1 MEDLKRIGVFFLFGL
16 LITML
21 VTLIANSPPKKAYSE
36 NPTVTNTAIVV
47 TCEDLF
53 TFGGI
58 HYKETVFQGDKMV
71 AIFSSGQKNFSFV
84 RRDGGCWKFIG
95 RNDRHETKKRKSTE

>member
-1 MEDLKRIGVFFLFGL
+1 METLKILGGCLLVGLFIVGFGL
-16 LITML
+16 VLDNLHDEVSIE
-21 VTLIANSPPKKAYSE
+21 VPA
-36 NPTVTNTAIVV
+36 VTNKAVVV

-71 AIFSSGQKNFSFV
+71 AIFSSGRKNFSFV